1 MVPGGIHITTAG
13 EALAAAVT
21 SPTWIT
27 HWNETLGDLT
37 NMPLG
42 DRIFITDIS
51 WDGTLPSNYFWLFD
65 DIDNNGVGAD
75 NEVLGF
81 FGLSAR
87 HLRTGESFMAFSQ
100 PLLVRYGLR
109 ARGSPVLPIA
119 FSINAI
125 WVPK

>member
-1 MVPGGIHITTAG
+1 M
-13 EALAAAVT
+13 AAAVT
-21 SPTWIT
+21 SPTWVT
-27 HWNETLGDLT
+27 HWNESLGDLT
-37 NMPLG
+37 NIPLG

-51 WDGTLPSNYFWLFD
+51 WDITIPGDFFGLFD

-75 NEVLGF
+75 NEFLGVF
-81 FGLSAR
+81 PISPRYLGS
-87 HLRTGESFMAFSQ
+87 GENFMAFSQ

-109 ARGSPVLPIA
+109 ARGSPVLPIS